1 MSVLAWNCRGLG
13 SSPAVR
19 ILSDEVKAKN
29 PVLVFLS
36 ETKAS
41 VSRIKG
47 LQRKLE
53 FTQGIAVPS
62 DGQSG
67 GLAMLWREG
76 VDVRLRSVSHSHIDV
91 CVIGEGG
98 ACSWRATGFYGHPD
112 ARKRHTSWELLRSLK
127 NQSTLPWVVFGDFN
141 EIVHPEEKLGWL
153 DRDADQMRN
162 FRECLNEY
170 GLFDLGFVGQRFTW
184 CNGRFGEQRTLVRLD
199 RVVADERWMELFPE
213 AQVQHF
219 SMSASDHCL
228 LALFLRKKKPIK
240 PTKRR
245 FMFEEMWVRDN
256 SCRGII
262 ESVWAPTQASVD
274 GCIVDKIKM
283 CQSQLR

>member
-13 SSPAVR
+13 SSPTVR

-41 VSRIKG
+41 VSRIKR

-53 FTQGIAVPS
+53 LTQGIAVPS

-112 ARKRHTSWELLRSLK
+112 ARKRHISWELLRTLK
-127 NQSTLPWVVFGDFN
+127 NQSTLP
-141 EIVHPEEKLGWL
+141 
-153 DRDADQMRN
+153 
-162 FRECLNEY
+162 
-170 GLFDLGFVGQRFTW
+170 
-184 CNGRFGEQRTLVRLD
+184 
-199 RVVADERWMELFPE
+199 
-213 AQVQHF
+213 
-219 SMSASDHCL
+219 
-228 LALFLRKKKPIK
+228 
-240 PTKRR
+240 
-245 FMFEEMWVRDN
+245 
-256 SCRGII
+256 
-262 ESVWAPTQASVD
+262 
-274 GCIVDKIKM
+274 
-283 CQSQLR
+283 